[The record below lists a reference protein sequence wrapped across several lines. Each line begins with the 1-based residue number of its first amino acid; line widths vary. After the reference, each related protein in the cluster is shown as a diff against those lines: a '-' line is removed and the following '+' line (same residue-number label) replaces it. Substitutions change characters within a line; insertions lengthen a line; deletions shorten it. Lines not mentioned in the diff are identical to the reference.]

1 MLQIVVLSLF
11 AFGIGI
17 VLLLWGYRAFLA
29 MLPIF
34 GFFAGLWLGA
44 YIVELIFGGG
54 FFATATGLVVGLVTG
69 IVFALLS
76 YLFYFFGVA
85 VVAAI
90 IGYILGYG
98 LMSAIGFD
106 INWLAIVV
114 GILVGI
120 VVMVL
125 AVRHN
130 LQKYVIIG
138 LTALAG
144 ANALVLAPLLLF
156 GRVSPEEA
164 SIIGNTVQPV
174 LQDSWLWLLIWIAL
188 AAVGIVYQVRTNK
201 VYRFD
206 PEEYEYGWGLPQ

>member
-1 MLQIVVLSLF
+1 MLQIIILSLF

-44 YIVELIFGGG
+44 YLVELLFGGG
-54 FFATATGLVVGLVTG
+54 FFATATGLVVGLVVG

-90 IGYILGYG
+90 IGYVLGYG
-98 LMSAIGFD
+98 LMNVIGLD

-120 VVMVL
+120 VVMVVAL
-125 AVRHN
+125 RHN
-130 LQKYVIIG
+130 LQKYVIIV

-156 GRVSPEEA
+156 GRITPEEA
-164 SIIGNTVQPV
+164 SIVGNSVQPV
-174 LQDSWLWLLIWIAL
+174 LQDSWLWLLVWIAL
-188 AAVGIVYQVRTNK
+188 AIVGVVYQLRTNR
-201 VYRFD
+201 VYSFNV
-206 PEEYEYGWGLPQ
+206 EEYEYGWGLPQ

>member
-1 MLQIVVLSLF
+1 MLQIIVLSLF
-11 AFGIGI
+11 ALGVGI

-34 GFFAGLWLGA
+34 GFFAGLWMGA
-44 YIVELIFGGG
+44 YLVELLFGGG

-90 IGYILGYG
+90 MGYVLGYG
-98 LMSAIGFD
+98 LMNAIGFD

-114 GILVGI
+114 GIVAGI
-120 VVMVL
+120 FVMVL
-125 AVRHN
+125 ALRHN

-144 ANALVLAPLLLF
+144 ANALILAPLLLF
-156 GRVSPEEA
+156 GRINPEDA
-164 SIIGNTVQPV
+164 SIIGNAVQPV

-188 AAVGIVYQVRTNK
+188 AVAGMAYQVRTNR